1 MPNPVDV
8 FLCDE
13 VPRAL
18 PKGRILDLPAG
29 NGGLSSQLRAQGL
42 QVTPAD
48 LFPESF
54 EAEGLDCVKADM
66 NHPLPFEEDSFDGVI
81 CQEGIEHLENP
92 AAFIRECRRV
102 IRDGG
107 HLWLTTPNFMDLSG
121 RLSFFLTGMKSFH
134 AGFTN
139 EQATLWGRQG
149 EDYYHGHAFSLPF
162 FQLRYLLRL
171 GQFDAIRLHGLGTSG
186 VSLALLPLVYPLAW
200 LLLRVARTRRL
211 RKQAK
216 RGRKQA
222 ESAELYAELNSQAL
236 SLALLCSRKIAI
248 QAQRREGS
256 FLLDDGQP
264 VGSEAG
270 MVAS

>member
-1 MPNPVDV
+1 MPNQVDL

-13 VPRAL
+13 VRRVL
-18 PKGRILDLPAG
+18 PHGHILDLPAG
-29 NGGLSSQLRAQGL
+29 DGELSSQLRSLGY

-48 LFPESF
+48 LFPENFSP
-54 EAEGLDCVKADM
+54 EGGHCLKADM
-66 NHPLPFEEDSFDGVI
+66 NHPLPFADERFDGVI

-107 HLWLTTPNFMDLSG
+107 YLWLTTPNFMDLSG
-121 RLSFFLTGMKSFH
+121 RLSFFLTGMKSFYT
-134 AGFTN
+134 GFTN

-149 EDYYHGHAFSLPF
+149 EDFYHGHAFSLPF

-186 VSLALLPLVYPLAW
+186 LSLVLLPLVYPLAW
-200 LLLRVARTRRL
+200 LLLRVARRRRL
-211 RKQAK
+211 RKSVNRGPK
-216 RGRKQA
+216 RA
-222 ESAELYAELNSQAL
+222 ESAELNAELNRQAL
-236 SLALLCSRKIAI
+236 SCALLCSKKIAI
-248 QAQRREGS
+248 HSQRREGS
-256 FLLDDGQP
+256 FHVDDGQQ
-264 VGSEAG
+264 VASEVG